1 MTMMM
6 MVTMIN
12 CVIIKILKIIN
23 HQPKNVRFIE
33 MQDKLK
39 EEKMMS

>member
-1 MTMMM
+1 MM

-12 CVIIKILKIIN
+12 YVIIKILKIIN
-23 HQPKNVRFIE
+23 HQPRNGGFIE

-39 EEKMMS
+39 EEKKMS